1 MSNLTSR
8 TLVKVS
14 RWRERGPVN
23 PPVIFSRWCPK
34 TGVSPGYGAIRVR
47 REKDLRPYR
56 RLTNGFYPLVMGA
69 ETKAGDRKGAIF
81 ILDFVDVPLPLATI
95 RDRFARAGKWLTDF
109 ASAAEE
115 DGEAL
120 RLQIGPTWAG
130 GRMTREVEVTLGPA
144 RERGEALVV
153 PIVWRVTGLTGIF
166 PMLNGDLELAPLG
179 SQRCRL
185 TLAASYLPPFGDVG
199 RALDHALLHRVAQ
212 STVRSFLARVATS
225 LEAGDATSADSTSL

>member
-1 MSNLTSR
+1 
-8 TLVKVS
+8 
-14 RWRERGPVN
+14 
-23 PPVIFSRWCPK
+23 
-34 TGVSPGYGAIRVR
+34 
-47 REKDLRPYR
+47 
-56 RLTNGFYPLVMGA
+56 MGA
-69 ETKAGDRKGAIF
+69 QTDAGKRQGVIF

-95 RDRFARAGKWLTDF
+95 RERFALAEKWLSDL

-130 GRMTREVEVTLGPA
+130 GRVTREVEVTLGPT
-144 RERGEALVV
+144 REREEARVV
-153 PIVWRVTGLTGIF
+153 PLVWKATGLASWF
-166 PMLNGDLELAPLG
+166 PVLNGDLELAPLG

-199 RALDHALLHRVAQ
+199 HALDRALLNRVAQ

-225 LEAGDATSADSTSL
+225 LEAGEGGSTTSATP